1 MMVSIICMSRLRKP
15 FIICLWLAFWQTA
28 AVLVH
33 NSIMLVGP
41 FEALQALWSLLPSS
55 DFWRSVAG
63 SFGRS
68 REGEYDP
75 ADFVPSTDKNID
87 EMYDQLMG
95 YIKTM
100 KNPYLKK
107 LLEEILEPF
116 MLFLKAVPVASFVI
130 LVLIWAGSRN
140 LSVVISFLVVLP
152 VIYVNTLAGLQST
165 DRKLLEMAVV
175 FRMPVWRKIRFIYLP
190 ALVPYLVSGCRIA
203 LGMSWKSGAA
213 AEVIGLPEHSI
224 GEHLYMAKIYL
235 ETANLFAWTLVII
248 LVSAVFE
255 QMVLFLISRLCPQR
269 GETTHETADL

>member
-63 SFGRS
+63 FLLAFAAGILLGSLA
-68 REGEYDP
+68 YTAP
-75 ADFVPSTDKNID
+75 
-87 EMYDQLMG
+87 
-95 YIKTM
+95 
-100 KNPYLKK
+100 

>member
-63 SFGRS
+63 SFGRI
-68 REGEYDP
+68 
-75 ADFVPSTDKNID
+75 STGFLLAFAAGI
-87 EMYDQLMG
+87 
-95 YIKTM
+95 
-100 KNPYLKK
+100 

>member
-63 SFGRS
+63 SFGRI
-68 REGEYDP
+68 
-75 ADFVPSTDKNID
+75 STGFLLAFAAGILLGSLA
-87 EMYDQLMG
+87 Y
-95 YIKTM
+95 TA
-100 KNPYLKK
+100 P

-152 VIYVNTLAGLQST
+152 VIYVNTL
-165 DRKLLEMAVV
+165 V

>member
-63 SFGRS
+63 SFGRI
-68 REGEYDP
+68 
-75 ADFVPSTDKNID
+75 STGFLLAFAAGILLGSLA
-87 EMYDQLMG
+87 Y
-95 YIKTM
+95 TA
-100 KNPYLKK
+100 P

-152 VIYVNTLAGLQST
+152 VIYVNTLGGCKST
-165 DRKLLEMAVV
+165 DRKLLEMARGVPDAGLAENTLYLSSGAGAISGK
-175 FRMPVWRKIRFIYLP
+175 RMPHCPWHELEIRRGSRGDRSAG
-190 ALVPYLVSGCRIA
+190 ALHRRTPVYGEDLSGNGQSVC
-203 LGMSWKSGAA
+203 LDSGD
-213 AEVIGLPEHSI
+213 HS
-224 GEHLYMAKIYL
+224 GERC
-235 ETANLFAWTLVII
+235 V
-248 LVSAVFE
+248 
-255 QMVLFLISRLCPQR
+255 
-269 GETTHETADL
+269 

>member
-1 MMVSIICMSRLRKP
+1 MMVSIICMSRLKKP

-41 FEALQALWSLLPSS
+41 FEALLALWSLLPSA
-55 DFWRSVAG
+55 DFWRSVVG
-63 SFGRS
+63 SFGRI
-68 REGEYDP
+68 
-75 ADFVPSTDKNID
+75 STGFLLAFAVGILLGSLA
-87 EMYDQLMG
+87 Y
-95 YIKTM
+95 TA
-100 KNPYLKK
+100 P

-116 MLFLKAVPVASFVI
+116 MVFLKVVPVASFVI
-130 LVLIWAGSRN
+130 LALIWAGSRN
-140 LSVVISFLVVLP
+140 LSVVIAFLVVLP

-165 DRKLLEMAVV
+165 DPKLLEMAVV
-175 FRMPVWRKIRFIYLP
+175 FRKIRFIYLP

-235 ETANLFAWTLVII
+235 ETADLFAWTLVII

-255 QMVLFLISRLCPQR
+255 QIVLFLISRLCPQR
-269 GETTHETADL
+269 GEVTHETADL